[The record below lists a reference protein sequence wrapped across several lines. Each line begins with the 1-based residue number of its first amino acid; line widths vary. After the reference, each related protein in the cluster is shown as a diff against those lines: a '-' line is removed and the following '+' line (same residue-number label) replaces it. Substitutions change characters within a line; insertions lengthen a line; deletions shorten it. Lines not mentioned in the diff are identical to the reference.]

1 MPIAIR
7 STVTLAAAIVL
18 AGSGLAAAQDLGASR
33 GYMKV
38 FGGVTLPQDDSFSLE
53 FPDDDPIDSGLD
65 YDAGYV
71 VGIAGGYLVTPSVA
85 LELEYSY
92 RTADANL
99 TDSAGVT
106 GQMKANTYMANAV
119 YTFNPI
125 DAAGAVRPYVGLG
138 LGATDLTYEPDGV
151 SRLGGDLT
159 FAYQAMAGIGYRMN
173 ESWIL
178 SGEVR
183 YLGVSEQDISASF
196 ASFETSYQTF
206 DALVG
211 ATYRF

>member
-7 STVTLAAAIVL
+7 STAALAAAMLV
-18 AGSGLAAAQDLGASR
+18 AGSGWAGAQGLGTSSA
-33 GYMKV
+33 YMKV
-38 FGGVTLPQDDSFSLE
+38 FGGVSIPQDDNFTLE
-53 FPDDDPIDSGLD
+53 FPDDDPIASGLE

-71 VGIAGGYLVTPSVA
+71 FGIAGGYLVTPSVA
-85 LELEYSY
+85 IELEYSY
-92 RTADANL
+92 RSADAEL
-99 TDSAGVT
+99 RASDDVS
-106 GQMKANTYMANAV
+106 GQMQASSYMANAI
-119 YTFNPI
+119 YTFEPI

-138 LGATDLTYEPDGV
+138 LGAADLTYEPDGAG
-151 SRLGGDLT
+151 RLGGDLS

-173 ESWIL
+173 ESWTL

-183 YLGVSEQDISASF
+183 YLGVSEQDVSASF
-196 ASFETSYQTF
+196 ASFETKYQSF

>member
-18 AGSGLAAAQDLGASR
+18 AGTGLAAAQGLGTSQ

-38 FGGVTLPQDDSFSLE
+38 FGGVTIPQDDSFTLE
-53 FPDDDPIDSGLD
+53 FPDDDPLSSGLN

-71 VGIAGGYLVTPSVA
+71 FGIAGGYLVTPNVA
-85 LELEYSY
+85 LELEYAY
-92 RTADANL
+92 RVSDADL
-99 TDSAGVT
+99 DDSDGVT
-106 GQMKANTYMANAV
+106 GQMKASTYMANAV

-125 DAAGAVRPYVGLG
+125 DAAGVVRPYVGLG
-138 LGATDLTYEPDGV
+138 LGATDLTYEPDGI

-159 FAYQAMAGIGYRMN
+159 FAYQLMAGIGYQMN
-173 ESWIL
+173 ESWTL

-183 YLGVSEQDISASF
+183 YLGVTEENVSTSF
-196 ASFETSYQTF
+196 ASFEASYQTF

>member
-1 MPIAIR
+1 
-7 STVTLAAAIVL
+7 VT
-18 AGSGLAAAQDLGASR
+18 
-33 GYMKV
+33 M
-38 FGGVTLPQDDSFSLE
+38 PQDDDFTLE
-53 FPDDDPIDSGLD
+53 LPGDDPAESGLD

-71 VGIAGGYLVTPSVA
+71 FGVAGGYLVTPNVA

-92 RTADANL
+92 RD
-99 TDSAGVT
+99 TDVELNYAGGIG
-106 GQMKANTYMANAV
+106 GQMKASTYMANGI

-138 LGATDLTYEPDGV
+138 LGASELTYEPDGG

-159 FAYQAMAGIGYRMN
+159 FAYQVMAGIGYEVN

-183 YLGVSEQDISASF
+183 YLGVSEQDVSASF

-206 DALVG
+206 DVLVG